1 MGWMS
6 VEFFLSRVNGVL
18 ERVARKQQ
26 ADHDGKRARG
36 EAAARMPMGDG
47 REIAAGCKDVR
58 QQTVWMA
65 FAAQGMREIH
75 AHGSHEHHS
84 AAAFAVVGGARRSA
98 AAGVQRGEAGG
109 SRGAAAEKS
118 FLLEQPAHFGAS
130 GGY

>member
-6 VEFFLSRVNGVL
+6 VEFFLSRVNSVL

-58 QQTVWMA
+58 KQTVWMA

-75 AHGSHEHHS
+75 AHGSH
-84 AAAFAVVGGARRSA
+84 ARRFA